1 MAYNRRY
8 SLTPYQNGVPAVFPA
23 VGSDVSIVFGRL
35 ESSFLSSE
43 TYDTYTPALP
53 WA

>member
-8 SLTPYQNGVPAVFPA
+8 SLTSSQNGVPAVFPA
-23 VGSDVSIVFGRL
+23 VGRDVSIIFGWI
-35 ESSFLSSE
+35 ESSFLSVG
-43 TYDTYTPALP
+43 THDTYTPALP